1 MLALWQI
8 SIWEKKPL
16 GMFNFAFYKK
26 SFTSLRVKIWVS
38 LRYEVK
44 KAKEEVKTK
53 WHFFISLIW
62 TLPPRLMTDWH
73 LKTLKQFR
81 VNLFKTGISVRFGNS
96 GSAEARGILLQHV
109 VGLILAQGNSLS
121 VGSYQMSLA
130 YLWVCW
136 VLFSTVW
143 EVTWVASDH
152 KKATH

>member
-8 SIWEKKPL
+8 SIWEKSHWECSILPFTKSPL
-16 GMFNFAFYKK
+16 PLYVSKFELAYATKLGKQKK
-26 SFTSLRVKIWVS
+26 RSKQSGT
-38 LRYEVK
+38 
-44 KAKEEVKTK
+44 
-53 WHFFISLIW
+53 FISLIW

-96 GSAEARGILLQHV
+96 GSAEARGTLLQHV